1 MQSLRKIY
9 HRFSD
14 WVVVNIIPMLIVLF
28 LFIGGVVILY
38 PRIVILVPAGSVG
51 VMYRALD
58 GGVAVEELVPEGVT
72 LIMPWNAVSQYNSRI
87 QVQGLE
93 LDVLTADLL
102 KSHVKLTFQ
111 FEINRLTAP
120 LLHKYV
126 GPDYVKTLVIPEVT
140 SVTREMFGR
149 LNSSQAFTEG
159 INQVVRDIAI
169 TADRVIIDKLSP
181 PGLKDVRLVR
191 ISAVQLESIAF
202 PVDIQKAI
210 EDKLTLAQVSES
222 YTYRLETA
230 EKEAQRKVIEAGG
243 IKDFQNI
250 VNAGMTE
257 SYLRYR
263 GIEASESLAKSDN
276 AKVIMFGSSTGGLP
290 LILGG
295 SSNDTGSSIIRK

>member
-1 MQSLRKIY
+1 MQTLRKIY

-38 PRIVILVPAGSVG
+38 PRILILVPAGSVG

-58 GGVAVEELVPEGVT
+58 GGVVLDELVPEGVT

-87 QVQGLE
+87 QVQSLE
-93 LDVLTADLL
+93 LDVLTSDLL
-102 KSHVKLTFQ
+102 RSKVKLNFQ
-111 FEINRLTAP
+111 FEVNRLTVP
-120 LLHKYV
+120 MLHKFV
-126 GPDYVKTLVIPEVT
+126 GPDYVKTMVIPEVT

-149 LNSSQAFTEG
+149 LSSTQAFTAG

-181 PGLKDVRLVR
+181 PGLKEVRLVR
-191 ISAVQLESIAF
+191 ISAVQLESITF
-202 PVDIQKAI
+202 PADIQKAI
-210 EDKLTLAQVSES
+210 EDKLTQAQVSES
-222 YTYRLETA
+222 YVYKLQTA
-230 EKEAQRKVIEAGG
+230 EKEAQRKVLEARGV
-243 IKDFQNI
+243 KEFQDI

-257 SYLRYR
+257 NYLRYR
-263 GIEASESLAKSDN
+263 GIEASENLAKSDN
-276 AKVIMFGSSTGGLP
+276 AKVIMFGTSTGGLP

-295 SSNDTGSSIIRK
+295 TQPEPGALIRK